1 MIKAEILVNKEEID
15 RYEEAVNA
23 FMNNEIDPDRFMALR
38 LQHGMYGQ
46 RQDGVHMV
54 RTKIPGGKLTVEQLE
69 ALADVTEQYSS
80 DDYSCVTTR
89 QDIQIHYVPLK
100 DTPAVMRRL
109 GEGGMTS
116 REACGNTI
124 RNITACALA
133 GECPRAHTDITP
145 FFDAVTERFLRHPL
159 TQHLPRKMK
168 FSFSACEADCALG
181 MMHDIGAIAIQKN
194 GNFGFKIVAAG
205 GLGIKPHQAITIEE
219 FIEEGDL
226 LPCFEAVIAL
236 HSRYS
241 DRTKRSRSR
250 IKFLVDKFG
259 EAKFIEKY
267 KEEFTR
273 TQAAFSGQ
281 EYPKSQWQAGEECE
295 SFEGGAPR
303 RVFPQKQ
310 SGLSVVPIRL
320 NTGDFKV
327 SQMRGIAELMK
338 AEKLS
343 DLRTTIGQNL
353 MLVHVPNGRVNA
365 VLDALKTLDLGTPE
379 TGDDI
384 VSCPGTTTCRLGITS
399 SKLAAKQ
406 IHGGQSDLRIR
417 ISGCHNSCAQHHIA
431 DIGAHGEGKRR
442 HGKLIPHY
450 MLHIAGNG
458 TANGTIA
465 LKGPAVPTLRV
476 KAAIERIE
484 NNYEESSSNNES
496 FFDWAHKKGAD
507 YFKELVNDLS
517 EIAPEDVA
525 NLAKDYGDEDSF
537 KLTNFGGGE
546 CAGAAQEIV
555 SANFA
560 EAAHE
565 RNYRNAF
572 LLQRKYTESI
582 ECAEELSRLIGES
595 LLFMA
600 GEKGD
605 NNSNAL
611 ATAKTLKN
619 SAHENSVF
627 GAELEKITI
636 TLSEL
641 QKEFNQEHFDKVNK
655 ALDDWTTRA
664 AEACQKQ
671 DQQLDLRASLPAQVK
686 NGEAVSEIDLS
697 DFGCPLHY
705 IKARNALKAF
715 QNGDV
720 IAFIFDSNESAIQV
734 SGSLE
739 SDGHEILSVNPDD
752 KTPLIKVRKG

>member
-1 MIKAEILVNKEEID
+1 MVKAEILVDKEEID
-15 RYEEAVNA
+15 RYEEAVKA

-54 RTKIPGGKLTVEQLE
+54 RTKIPGGKLTVDQLE
-69 ALADVTEQYSS
+69 ALADVTDQYSG
-80 DDYSCVTTR
+80 DDYGCVTTR

-181 MMHDIGAIAIQKN
+181 MIHDIGAIAIQKE
-194 GNFGFKIVAAG
+194 GKFGFKIVAAG
-205 GLGIKPHQAITIEE
+205 GLGIKPHKAITIEE
-219 FIEEGDL
+219 FIEEKDL

-236 HSRYS
+236 HSHYS

-250 IKFLVDKFG
+250 VKFLVDKFG
-259 EAKFIEKY
+259 EAEFIAKY
-267 KEEFTR
+267 KEEFAR
-273 TQAAFSGQ
+273 TQTAFSDQ
-281 EYPKSQWQAGEECE
+281 SYPTSQWQAGKECE
-295 SFEGGAPR
+295 AFEGGAPR
-303 RVFPQKQ
+303 QIFPQKQ
-310 SGLSVVPIRL
+310 SGLSVIPIRL

-338 AEKLS
+338 AENLS

-353 MLVHVPNGRVNA
+353 MLVNVPDERVNA
-365 VLDALKTLDLGTPE
+365 VLDNLKALDLGIPE

-406 IHGGQSDLRIR
+406 ISGSQSDLRVR

-476 KAAIERIE
+476 KTAIERIE
-484 NNYEESSSNNES
+484 SSYEKNSAKNES
-496 FFDWAHKKGAD
+496 FFDWAHKKGTD
-507 YFKELVNDLS
+507 YFIELVSDLS
-517 EIAPEDVA
+517 EVAPEEVA

-605 NNSNAL
+605 DNSSAL
-611 ATAKTLKN
+611 STAKILKD
-619 SAHENSVF
+619 SAHENSIF
-627 GAELEKITI
+627 GAELEKIAT
-636 TLSEL
+636 TLAEL
-641 QKEFNQEHFDKVNK
+641 QKEFNQELFDTINK
-655 ALDDWTTRA
+655 ELDHWTTRA

-671 DQQLDLRASLPAQVK
+671 DQQLDLRASLPAQAKSGVTT
-686 NGEAVSEIDLS
+686 SEIDLS
-697 DFGCPLHY
+697 NFGCPLHY
-705 IKARNALKAF
+705 IKARNALKEF
-715 QNGDV
+715 QSGDIV
-720 IAFIFDSNESAIQV
+720 IFLLDSGESATQV

-739 SDGHEILSVNPDD
+739 NDGHEILSVNTDD
-752 KTPLIKVRKG
+752 EAPLIKIRKG

>member
-1 MIKAEILVNKEEID
+1 MIKAEILVDKEEID
-15 RYEEAVNA
+15 RYEEAVKA

-46 RQDGVHMV
+46 RQEGVHMV
-54 RTKIPGGKLTVEQLE
+54 RTKIPGGKLTVGQLE
-69 ALADVTEQYSS
+69 ALADVTDQYSS
-80 DDYSCVTTR
+80 DDYACVTTR

-181 MMHDIGAIAIQKN
+181 MIHDIGAIAIQKN
-194 GNFGFKIVAAG
+194 GKFGFKIVAAG

-219 FIEEGDL
+219 FIEEPDL

-236 HSRYS
+236 HSHYS

-259 EAKFIEKY
+259 EAEFVEKY
-267 KEEFTR
+267 KEEFAR

-281 EYPKSQWQAGEECE
+281 TYPKSQWQTGKACE

-310 SGLSVVPIRL
+310 SGLSVIPIRL
-320 NTGDFKV
+320 NTGDFKIR
-327 SQMRGIAELMK
+327 QMRGIAKLMK
-338 AEKLS
+338 AEKLT

-353 MLVHVPNGRVNA
+353 MLVNVPDERVNT
-365 VLDALKTLDLGTPE
+365 VLEGLKALDLGTPE
-379 TGDDI
+379 TGDDV

-406 IHGGQSDLRIR
+406 INGGSSDLRIR

-476 KAAIERIE
+476 KTAIERIE
-484 NNYEESSSNNES
+484 SSYEKNSVNSES
-496 FFDWAHKKGAD
+496 FFDWAHKNGAD
-507 YFKELVNDLS
+507 YFKELVSDLS
-517 EIAPEDVA
+517 EVAPEEIA
-525 NLAKDYGDEDSF
+525 KLAKDYGDEGSF

-600 GEKGD
+600 GEEGAD
-605 NNSNAL
+605 NTNAL
-611 ATAKTLKN
+611 ATANQLKET
-619 SAHENSVF
+619 AHENAAF
-627 GAELEKITI
+627 GTELEKIVTA
-636 TLSEL
+636 LAKL
-641 QKEFNQEHFDKVNK
+641 RKEFNQKHFETINIE
-655 ALDDWTTRA
+655 LDNWTTRA

-671 DQQLDLRASLPAQVK
+671 DQQLDLRASLPAQEK
-686 NGEAVSEIDLS
+686 NNTKISEIDLS
-697 DFGCPLHY
+697 NFGCPLHY
-705 IKARNALKAF
+705 IKARNALKEF
-715 QNGDV
+715 QSGDV
-720 IAFIFDSNESAIQV
+720 VIFLLDSGESATQV

-739 SDGHEILSVNPDD
+739 SDGHEILSVNANDD
-752 KTPLIKVRKG
+752 APLIKMCKG